1 MAAPVTHFEIMAKDG
16 QRARDF
22 YSGLFGWKIDVMPE
36 MGYGMVNTAVK
47 MGINGGIGQVD
58 SNGRPN
64 VTIYVQVE
72 DIQAALDKAAA
83 MGGNIIVPVTD
94 VPGVV
99 TFAQFSDPDGN
110 IVGLVKG
117 PQTPPKKA
125 KAKPKKAA
133 ARKKAVRPAPRK
145 PAARKKTRR

>member
-16 QRARDF
+16 QRSRDF
-22 YSGLFGWKIDVMPE
+22 YSGLFGWKIEVMPE

-58 SNGRPN
+58 GNGRPG
-64 VTIYVQVE
+64 VTFYVQVE

-83 MGGNIIVPVTD
+83 LGGNIIVPVTD
-94 VPGVV
+94 VPGAV

-110 IVGLVKG
+110 VVGLVKG
-117 PQTPPKKA
+117 PQSPPKQ
-125 KAKPKKAA
+125 AKPKKAA
-133 ARKKAVRPAPRK
+133 ARKKAKRPAPRK
-145 PAARKKTRR
+145 PAARKKARR